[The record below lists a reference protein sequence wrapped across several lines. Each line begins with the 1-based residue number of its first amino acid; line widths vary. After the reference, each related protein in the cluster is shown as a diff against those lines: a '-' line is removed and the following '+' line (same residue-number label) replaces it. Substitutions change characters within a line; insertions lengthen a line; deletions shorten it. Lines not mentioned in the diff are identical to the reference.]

1 MPMCWITE
9 VFFQTSWV
17 SKLSPNPSQGPHAL
31 SPETCSSVAVCL
43 AGLPPPARRQPAV
56 PEVSGCLPQSLEVKS
71 PACPTSTH
79 RAPGAVCSAEP
90 ELGEPGFGSWNPRLL
105 GSPGQHPTKQT
116 SVSVL
121 SLPMWSPNECQ
132 PPLAVKWMNG
142 LKIYLEIFI
151 CCRDE
156 DVWYVYVYVGMGNC
170 FLLNH
175 RYNSH
180 KQAIYPREMNADVR
194 MYA

>member
-1 MPMCWITE
+1 MPVWPCHMPSSITLSRADITLKLAWNFTNYKWRNFERKMPMCWITE

-90 ELGEPGFGSWNPRLL
+90 EPGEPGFGSWNPRLL

-132 PPLAVKWMNG
+132 
-142 LKIYLEIFI
+142 
-151 CCRDE
+151 
-156 DVWYVYVYVGMGNC
+156 
-170 FLLNH
+170 LLSLLSGWTDWK
-175 RYNSH
+175 Y
-180 KQAIYPREMNADVR
+180 I
-194 MYA
+194 